1 MYFLYIVNYTFYA
14 SFDQTTGSSYN
25 DTEKRIYNMPF
36 DGIVSHAIAEELHVQ
51 LFDGRIGKIQQPSR
65 ETILIPVRAGGQN
78 HRLLLSRSGSDARIH
93 ITSDYGADNP
103 ASPPMFCM
111 LLRKHIGGGKIQKIY
126 CPDLERVVIIEIETE
141 DELGDRSVKKLIV
154 EIMGRHSNIIL
165 LNKDDI
171 IIDSSKHV
179 DIDISRVR
187 EILPAHPYIVPPAQN
202 KLSLQVLTTPQLV
215 VEAVISSEKK
225 ISGIL
230 LDKLRGFSPILCKQV
245 CFLANID
252 FDKAGY
258 LLSMGE
264 QKQIRSVL
272 HQLQQ
277 QLQNN
282 SFSPCTVIDISSDRE
297 KDYHSWPLTVSE
309 TIHSFDTMSEALDHF
324 YAERDI
330 HARLAAKRADLSKMI
345 TLNLTR
351 VQKRLQTQIDTL
363 SNNNEFH
370 LLQKYGELIT
380 ANIYALKEGMSTARV
395 LDYYSEEGTMIEIT
409 MDPML
414 TPQKNAGLYFKKYQ
428 KAKTACKYAESQLE
442 SLQSE
447 VSYLESLLYAIE
459 NAESAK
465 DFQEIRDEI
474 VSGEYITEK
483 SSKSLKYK
491 KLGKMSK
498 SAQNVRPT
506 QKKNSSGNPAPA
518 EPLMV
523 RSKDGFEI
531 FVGRNNR
538 QNDRLTLKMSKSED
552 LWFHIKNFS
561 GSHVVIRTEG
571 KQVPDTTIEEAASY
585 AVWHS
590 KAKQSAK
597 AEVDYTQIKNV
608 KKPSGGKPGMVIY
621 VHYETMLA
629 APIEPKNPYK

>member
-1 MYFLYIVNYTFYA
+1 
-14 SFDQTTGSSYN
+14 
-25 DTEKRIYNMPF
+25 MPF
-36 DGIVSHAIAEELHVQ
+36 DGIVSHAIAEELHTLLV
-51 LFDGRIGKIQQPSR
+51 DGRIGKIQQPNR
-65 ETILIPVRAGGQN
+65 ETIIIPVRAGGQN

-111 LLRKHIGGGKIQKIY
+111 LLRKHIGGGIIQKIV
-126 CPDLERVVIIEIETE
+126 CPDLERIVMIDIETE
-141 DELGDRSVKKLIV
+141 DELGDRSVKKLVV

-171 IIDSSKHV
+171 ILDSSKHV
-179 DIDISRVR
+179 DIDMSRVR
-187 EILPAHPYIVPPAQN
+187 EVLPAHPYISPPAQN
-202 KLSLQVLTTPQLV
+202 KLSLKDSTTPQCV
-215 VEAVISSEKK
+215 VDAVIASEKK
-225 ISGIL
+225 TSGIL
-230 LDKLRGFSPILCKQV
+230 LDTLRGFSPILCKQV
-245 CFLANID
+245 CFLSNID
-252 FDKAGY
+252 FDKAGH
-258 LLSMGE
+258 LLNDTE
-264 QKQIRSVL
+264 KKQLLTILNEL
-272 HQLQQ
+272 HHKLK
-277 QLQNN
+277 NN
-282 SFSPCTVIDISSDRE
+282 NFNPCTVLDLSTNRV
-297 KDYHSWPLTVSE
+297 KDYHCWPLTVSE
-309 TIHSFDTMSEALDHF
+309 NLQTFETLSEALDYF

-330 HARLAAKRADLSKMI
+330 HARLAVKRADLSKI
-345 TLNLTR
+345 ISLNLTR
-351 VQKRLQTQIDTL
+351 VQKRLQTQLDTL
-363 SNNNEFH
+363 SINKDFQ

-380 ANIYALKEGMSTARV
+380 ANIYALKEGITTATV
-395 LDYYSEEGTMIEIT
+395 LDYYSEDGTMIDIN

-414 TPQKNAGLYFKKYQ
+414 APQRNASLYFKKYQ

-459 NAESAK
+459 NAETAK

-474 VSGEYITEK
+474 VAGEYINEQ
-483 SSKSLKYK
+483 SKKMLKYK

-498 SAQNVRPT
+498 SAQNMRPN
-506 QKKNSSGNPAPA
+506 QKKKSSGNPAPA

-523 RSKDGFEI
+523 YSKDGFEI

-552 LWFHIKNFS
+552 LWFHIKHFS

-571 KQVPDTTIEEAASY
+571 KPVPVSTIEEAASY

-621 VHYETMLA
+621 VNYETLLA
-629 APIEPKNPYK
+629 SPVEPKSIE